1 MTTRKP
7 IIGIVGGIGAGK
19 SAVAEAFA
27 SLGCLVISS
36 DEANREILDR
46 PEVAGQLR
54 NWWGERVLGPDGRV
68 NRKAVAEIVFADGT
82 ERRRLESLTHPLI
95 AAHRAAMILAG
106 LDDPAVVAIIL
117 DSPLLFES
125 RLDTQCDR
133 VVFVEASEAQ
143 RFERLRR
150 SRGWDEAEFRRR
162 EASQLSVDA
171 KRRRSGYVIRNES
184 TMDDLRKAV
193 ADVLNRIRMELSP

>member
-1 MTTRKP
+1 MGKRKP

-19 SAVAEAFA
+19 SAVAEAFS

-36 DEANREILDR
+36 DEANRAILDR
-46 PEVAGQLR
+46 PGVAAQLR
-54 NWWGERVLGPDGRV
+54 QWWGDGIIGADGRV
-68 NRKAVAEIVFADGT
+68 SRRAVAEIVFTDPA
-82 ERRRLESLTHPLI
+82 ERHRLESLTHPLI
-95 AAHRAAMILAG
+95 AAQRADMILAG

-133 VVFVEASEAQ
+133 VVFVEASEAR

-162 EASQLSVDA
+162 EASQLPVDE
-171 KRRRSGYVIRNES
+171 KRRRSSDLVRNES
-184 TMDDLRKAV
+184 SLDDLRDTV
-193 ADVLNRIRMELSP
+193 AAVLNQICTEYSP